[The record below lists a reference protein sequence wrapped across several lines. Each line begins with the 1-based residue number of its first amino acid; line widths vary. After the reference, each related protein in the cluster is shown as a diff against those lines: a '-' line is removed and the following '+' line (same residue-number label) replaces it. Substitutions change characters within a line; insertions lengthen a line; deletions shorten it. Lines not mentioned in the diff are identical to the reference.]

1 MPYVLCARRAYLTPK
16 VDFLIHRELAYNIC
30 QPSIQ
35 ESDTWYLVK
44 RGATHE
50 RADNDD
56 DDEGPGD
63 IVETTKNNDERVC

>member
-1 MPYVLCARRAYLTPK
+1 MSYVHDELTSQPN
-16 VDFLIHRELAYNIC
+16 VDFLIHRELDYNIC

-35 ESDTWYLVK
+35 EATRGIWS
-44 RGATHE
+44 REGATHE